1 MKKLTKKMAF
11 STALSLGAVGALLTW
26 SAPVLAS
33 VPFAVD
39 ANYAQPLLVEDATHG
54 FGGQLRLGSRL
65 DLKIL
70 TLDSE
75 IVAGGVAFYDAN
87 GDPAAQSFHGLLG
100 PRLGILWG
108 LRPSVFSHL
117 GIGHTNFERANSQT
131 SLAGD
136 LGLALDITFLP
147 VIDIGG
153 QAAWNFVAGDSSS
166 PQTQYLTAGLHITF
180 VGKDD

>member
-1 MKKLTKKMAF
+1 VKAQSKHLITGCLALGALATTLTGAK
-11 STALSLGAVGALLTW
+11 TALADIPVSIDVNYANALL
-26 SAPVLAS
+26 
-33 VPFAVD
+33 VD
-39 ANYAQPLLVEDATHG
+39 DATHG
-54 FGGQLRLGSRL
+54 WGGQLRFGPRL

-87 GDPAAQSFHGLLG
+87 GADAAQSFHGLLG

-108 LRPSVFSHL
+108 IRPSVYSHL
-117 GIGHTNFERANSQT
+117 GIGHTNFINANNQT

-136 LGLALDITFLP
+136 LGVALDITFLP

-153 QAAWNFVAGDSSS
+153 QAAWNFVAGDASS
-166 PQTQYLTAGLHITF
+166 PQTQYLTVGLHITF
-180 VGKDD
+180 FANKDD

>member
-1 MKKLTKKMAF
+1 MKKLIRKTGF
-11 STALSLGAVGALLTW
+11 SAALSLWGLGAFLTW
-26 SAPVLAS
+26 SEPSHAS
-33 VPFAVD
+33 VPFSVD
-39 ANYAQPLLVEDATHG
+39 ANYAKPLLVDNATYG
-54 FGGQLRLGSRL
+54 FGGQLRFGPRL

-75 IVAGGVAFYDAN
+75 IVAGGVGFYDAN

-108 LRPSVFSHL
+108 LRPSVYSHL
-117 GIGHTNFERANSQT
+117 GIGHTNFEMANSQT

-153 QAAWNFVAGDSSS
+153 QAAWNFVAGDTQS
-166 PQTQYLTAGLHITF
+166 PQTQYLTAGVHITF
-180 VGKDD
+180 FAKDD